1 MVIMKRDK
9 VFNAVFCGIIGGVCL
24 YIPVHFMLVHV
35 GVVKVTSNDNQVAF
49 EPVAEKNIVDKVSN
63 KVNAVKNRLENEV
76 TNSFPFYNSLNG
88 LYQNFNY
95 YMNKLVYK
103 EVPLKTNSDSEYIF
117 YNKENDFYYL
127 ENQYSKEEL
136 DKRLDTQVKMF
147 NKLAN
152 LDIDMYLYFPTRY
165 ELTKLKDNN
174 LSSYVDSFKD
184 KLSSKIKVANMDI
197 TSLEQYKNYFYKT
210 DHHWNMNGAL
220 AGYYDIMDI
229 LEKTPVDNLEVVN
242 KTERK
247 FYGSMAKSVL
257 NDKTY
262 DYILDVDRTLDYD
275 VLVNGKS
282 ASEVFK
288 PRQIRLDRDYLYYDY
303 YVQYFNGQYGEICY
317 DYHKDKEENL
327 LILSDSYAWQIDYL
341 IAASFNKTYVVNL
354 RYDKWKKEDLNLEEY
369 MKERN
374 IKKVLFLYEGG
385 SMMFDQYNYN
395 LEGRIK

>member
-1 MVIMKRDK
+1 MKKDK

-24 YIPVHFMLVHV
+24 YIPVHFMLVHI
-35 GVVKVTSNDNQVAF
+35 GVVTKTSNDNQMVF
-49 EPVAEKNIVDKVSN
+49 EPISEKNIGDKLSN
-63 KVNAVKNRLENEV
+63 KVNAIKTRLENEI

-95 YMNKLVYK
+95 YMNSFFYK
-103 EVPLKTNSDSEYIF
+103 EVPLKTNSDNEYIF

-127 ENQYSKEEL
+127 ENQYSKDEL
-136 DKRLDTQVKMF
+136 DKRLDMQVAMF

-174 LSSYVDSFKD
+174 LNSYVDIFKD

-229 LEKTPVDNLEVVN
+229 LGKVPVDNLEVVN
-242 KTERK
+242 KRERK

-257 NDKTY
+257 NNKTY
-262 DYILDVDRTLDYD
+262 DYILDVDKKLDYD
-275 VLVNGKS
+275 VLVNGKQ

-317 DYHKDKEENL
+317 DYHKDNEENL
-327 LILSDSYAWQIDYL
+327 LIVSDSYAWQIDYL
-341 IAASFNKTYVVNL
+341 IASSFNKTYVVNL
-354 RYDKWKKEDLNLEEY
+354 RYDKWKKGDLNLEEY

>member
-1 MVIMKRDK
+1 MKKDR

-24 YIPVHFMLVHV
+24 YIPVHFMLVHI
-35 GVVKVTSNDNQVAF
+35 GVVTKTSNDNQVVF
-49 EPVAEKNIVDKVSN
+49 EPISEKNIGDKLSN
-63 KVNAVKNRLENEV
+63 KVSAIKTRLENEI

-95 YMNKLVYK
+95 YMNSFFYK
-103 EVPLKTNSDSEYIF
+103 EVPLKTNSDNEYIF

-127 ENQYSKEEL
+127 ENQYSKDEL
-136 DKRLDTQVKMF
+136 DKRLDMQVAMF

-174 LSSYVDSFKD
+174 LNSYVDIFKD

-229 LEKTPVDNLEVVN
+229 LGKVPVDNLEVVN
-242 KTERK
+242 KRERK

-257 NDKTY
+257 NNKTY
-262 DYILDVDRTLDYD
+262 DYILDVDKKLDYD
-275 VLVNGKS
+275 VLVNGKQ

-341 IAASFNKTYVVNL
+341 IASSFNKTYVVNL
-354 RYDKWKKEDLNLEEY
+354 RYDKWKKGDLNLEEY
-369 MKERN
+369 MKKRN

>member
-1 MVIMKRDK
+1 MKKDK

-24 YIPVHFMLVHV
+24 YIPVHFMLVHI
-35 GVVKVTSNDNQVAF
+35 GVVTKTSNDNQVAF

-95 YMNKLVYK
+95 YMNSFFYK
-103 EVPLKTNSDSEYIF
+103 EVSLKTNSDNEYIF

-127 ENQYSKEEL
+127 ENQYSKDEL
-136 DKRLDTQVKMF
+136 DKRLDIQVAMF

-174 LSSYVDSFKD
+174 LNSYVDIFKD

-229 LEKTPVDNLEVVN
+229 LGKAPVDNLEVVN
-242 KTERK
+242 KRERK

-262 DYILDVDRTLDYD
+262 DYILDVDKKLDYD
-275 VLVNGKS
+275 VLVNGKQ

-341 IAASFNKTYVVNL
+341 IASSFNKTYVVNL

>member
-1 MVIMKRDK
+1 MKRDK
-9 VFNAVFCGIIGGVCL
+9 IFNAVFCGIIGGICL
-24 YIPVHFMLVHV
+24 YIPVHFMLVHI
-35 GVVKVTSNDNQVAF
+35 GVVTKTSNDNQVVF
-49 EPVAEKNIVDKVSN
+49 EPISEKNIGDKLSN
-63 KVNAVKNRLENEV
+63 KVNAIKTRLENEI

-95 YMNKLVYK
+95 YMNSFFYK
-103 EVPLKTNSDSEYIF
+103 EVPLKTNSDNEYIF

-127 ENQYSKEEL
+127 ENQYSKDEL
-136 DKRLDTQVKMF
+136 DKRLDMQVKMF

-174 LSSYVDSFKD
+174 LNSYVDIFKD

-229 LEKTPVDNLEVVN
+229 LGKVPVDNLEVVN
-242 KTERK
+242 KRERK

-257 NDKTY
+257 NNKTY
-262 DYILDVDRTLDYD
+262 DYILDVDKKLDYD
-275 VLVNGKS
+275 VLVNGKQ

-317 DYHKDKEENL
+317 DYHKDNEENL

-341 IAASFNKTYVVNL
+341 IASSFNKTYVVNL

>member
-1 MVIMKRDK
+1 MKRDK

-24 YIPVHFMLVHV
+24 YIPVHFMLVHI
-35 GVVKVTSNDNQVAF
+35 GVVTKTSNDNQVAF

-88 LYQNFNY
+88 LYQNANY

-117 YNKENDFYYL
+117 YDKKNDFYYL
-127 ENQYSKEEL
+127 ENQYSKDEL
-136 DKRLDTQVKMF
+136 DKRLNMQAAMF

-174 LSSYVDSFKD
+174 LNSYVDIFKD

-220 AGYYDIMDI
+220 AGYYDIMNI
-229 LEKTPVDNLEVVN
+229 LGKAPVDNLEVVN
-242 KTERK
+242 KRERK

-257 NDKTY
+257 NNKTY
-262 DYILDVDRTLDYD
+262 DYILDIDKKLDYD
-275 VLVNGKS
+275 VLVNGKQ

-341 IAASFNKTYVVNL
+341 IASSFNKTYVVNL

>member
-9 VFNAVFCGIIGGVCL
+9 IFNAIFCGIIGGVCL
-24 YIPVHFMLVHV
+24 YIPVHFMLVHI
-35 GVVKVTSNDNQVAF
+35 GVVAKTSNDNQVVF
-49 EPVAEKNIVDKVSN
+49 EPISEKNIGDKLSN
-63 KVNAVKNRLENEV
+63 KVNAIKTRLENEI

-95 YMNKLVYK
+95 YMNSFFYK
-103 EVPLKTNSDSEYIF
+103 EVPLKTNSDNEYIF

-127 ENQYSKEEL
+127 ENQYSKDEL
-136 DKRLDTQVKMF
+136 DKRLDMQVAMF

-174 LSSYVDSFKD
+174 LNSYVDIFKD

-229 LEKTPVDNLEVVN
+229 LGKVPVDNLEVVN
-242 KTERK
+242 KRERK

-257 NDKTY
+257 NNKTY
-262 DYILDVDRTLDYD
+262 DYILDVDKKLDYD
-275 VLVNGKS
+275 VLVNGKQ

-317 DYHKDKEENL
+317 DYHKDNEENL

-341 IAASFNKTYVVNL
+341 IASSFNKTYVVNL
-354 RYDKWKKEDLNLEEY
+354 RYDKWKKGDLNLEEY

>member
-1 MVIMKRDK
+1 MKRDK

-35 GVVKVTSNDNQVAF
+35 GVVTKTSNDNQVAF

-76 TNSFPFYNSLNG
+76 TNSFPFYNCLNG
-88 LYQNFNY
+88 LYQNANY

-117 YNKENDFYYL
+117 YDKKNDFYYL
-127 ENQYSKEEL
+127 ENQYSKDEL
-136 DKRLDTQVKMF
+136 DKRLDVQVKVF

-197 TSLEQYKNYFYKT
+197 ASLEQYKNYFYKT

-220 AGYYDIMDI
+220 AGYYDIMSI
-229 LEKTPVDNLEVVN
+229 LRKIPVDNLEVVN

-257 NDKTY
+257 NNKTY
-262 DYILDVDRTLDYD
+262 DYILDIDKKLDYD
-275 VLVNGKS
+275 VLVNGKQ

-303 YVQYFNGQYGEICY
+303 YVQ
-317 DYHKDKEENL
+317 
-327 LILSDSYAWQIDYL
+327 
-341 IAASFNKTYVVNL
+341 
-354 RYDKWKKEDLNLEEY
+354 
-369 MKERN
+369 
-374 IKKVLFLYEGG
+374 
-385 SMMFDQYNYN
+385 
-395 LEGRIK
+395 

>member
-1 MVIMKRDK
+1 MKRDK
-9 VFNAVFCGIIGGVCL
+9 IFNAVFCGIIGGVCL
-24 YIPVHFMLVHV
+24 YIPVHFMLVHI
-35 GVVKVTSNDNQVAF
+35 GVVTKTSNDNQVVF
-49 EPVAEKNIVDKVSN
+49 EPISEKNIGDKLSN
-63 KVNAVKNRLENEV
+63 KVNAIKTRLENEI

-95 YMNKLVYK
+95 YMNSFFYK
-103 EVPLKTNSDSEYIF
+103 EVPLKTNSDNEYIF

-127 ENQYSKEEL
+127 ENQYSKDEL
-136 DKRLDTQVKMF
+136 DKRLDMQVAMF

-174 LSSYVDSFKD
+174 LNSYVDIFKD

-229 LEKTPVDNLEVVN
+229 LGKVPVDNLEVVN
-242 KTERK
+242 KRERK

-257 NDKTY
+257 NNKTY
-262 DYILDVDRTLDYD
+262 DYILDVDKKLDYD
-275 VLVNGKS
+275 VLVNGKQ

-317 DYHKDKEENL
+317 DYHKDNEENL

-341 IAASFNKTYVVNL
+341 IASSFNKTYVVNL

-369 MKERN
+369 MKKRN

>member
-1 MVIMKRDK
+1 MKRDK

-35 GVVKVTSNDNQVAF
+35 GVVTKTSNDNQVAF
-49 EPVAEKNIVDKVSN
+49 EPVAEKNIVDKLSN
-63 KVNAVKNRLENEV
+63 KVNAIKTRLENEI

-95 YMNKLVYK
+95 YMNSFLYK

-127 ENQYSKEEL
+127 ENQYSKDEL
-136 DKRLDTQVKMF
+136 DKRLDMQVAMF

-229 LEKTPVDNLEVVN
+229 LGKTPVDNLEVVN
-242 KTERK
+242 KRERK

-257 NDKTY
+257 NNKTY
-262 DYILDVDRTLDYD
+262 DYILDIDKKLDYD
-275 VLVNGKS
+275 VLVNGKQ

-341 IAASFNKTYVVNL
+341 IASSFNKTYVVNL

>member
-35 GVVKVTSNDNQVAF
+35 GVVTKTSNDNQVSF

-95 YMNKLVYK
+95 YMNSFFYK

-117 YNKENDFYYL
+117 YDKKNDFYYL

-136 DKRLDTQVKMF
+136 DKRLDVQVKMF

-165 ELTKLKDNN
+165 ELTNLKDNN

-197 TSLEQYKNYFYKT
+197 ASLEQYKNYFYKT

-229 LEKTPVDNLEVVN
+229 LGKTPVDNLEVVN
-242 KTERK
+242 KRERK

-257 NDKTY
+257 NNKTY
-262 DYILDVDRTLDYD
+262 DYILDIDKKLDYD
-275 VLVNGKS
+275 VLVNGKQ

-341 IAASFNKTYVVNL
+341 IASSFNKTYVVNL

>member
-1 MVIMKRDK
+1 MKKDK

-24 YIPVHFMLVHV
+24 YIPMHFMLVHV
-35 GVVKVTSNDNQVAF
+35 GVVKETSNDNQVVF
-49 EPVAEKNIVDKVSN
+49 EPVAEKNIVDKLSN

-88 LYQNFNY
+88 LYQNANY

-103 EVPLKTNSDSEYIF
+103 EVPLKTNSDNEYIF
-117 YNKENDFYYL
+117 YDKENDFYYL

-136 DKRLDTQVKMF
+136 DKRLDTQVAMF

-197 TSLEQYKNYFYKT
+197 VSLEQYKNYFYKT

-229 LEKTPVDNLEVVN
+229 LGKTPVDNLEVVN

-262 DYILDVDRTLDYD
+262 DYILDVDKKLDYD

-317 DYHKDKEENL
+317 DYHQDKEENL

-369 MKERN
+369 MRERN

-385 SMMFDQYNYN
+385 SMMFDQYDYN

>member
-1 MVIMKRDK
+1 MKKDK

-35 GVVKVTSNDNQVAF
+35 GVVTKTSNDNQVVF

-95 YMNKLVYK
+95 YMNSFFYK
-103 EVPLKTNSDSEYIF
+103 EIPLKTNSDSEYIF
-117 YNKENDFYYL
+117 YDKKNDFYYL

-197 TSLEQYKNYFYKT
+197 ASLEQYKNYFYKT

-229 LEKTPVDNLEVVN
+229 LGKTPVDNLEVVN

>member
-1 MVIMKRDK
+1 MKRDK
-9 VFNAVFCGIIGGVCL
+9 IFNAVFCGIIGGVCL
-24 YIPVHFMLVHV
+24 YIPVHFMLVHI
-35 GVVKVTSNDNQVAF
+35 GVVAKTSNDNQVVF
-49 EPVAEKNIVDKVSN
+49 EPISEKNIGDKLSN
-63 KVNAVKNRLENEV
+63 KVNAIKTRLENEI

-95 YMNKLVYK
+95 YMNSFFYK
-103 EVPLKTNSDSEYIF
+103 EVPLKTNSDNEYIF

-127 ENQYSKEEL
+127 ENQYSKDEL
-136 DKRLDTQVKMF
+136 DKRLDMQVAMF

-174 LSSYVDSFKD
+174 LNSYVDIFKD

-229 LEKTPVDNLEVVN
+229 LGKVPVDNLEVVN
-242 KTERK
+242 KRERK

-257 NDKTY
+257 NNKTY
-262 DYILDVDRTLDYD
+262 DYILDVDKKLDYD
-275 VLVNGKS
+275 VLVNGKQ

-341 IAASFNKTYVVNL
+341 IASSFNKTYVVNL

>member
-1 MVIMKRDK
+1 MKKDK
-9 VFNAVFCGIIGGVCL
+9 VFNAIFCGIIGGVCL
-24 YIPVHFMLVHV
+24 YIPVHFMLVHI
-35 GVVKVTSNDNQVAF
+35 GVVAKTSNDNQVVF
-49 EPVAEKNIVDKVSN
+49 EPISEKNIGDKLSN
-63 KVNAVKNRLENEV
+63 KVNAIKTRLENEI

-95 YMNKLVYK
+95 YMNSFFYK
-103 EVPLKTNSDSEYIF
+103 EVPLKTNSDNEYIF

-127 ENQYSKEEL
+127 ENQYSKDEL
-136 DKRLDTQVKMF
+136 DKRLYMQVAMF

-174 LSSYVDSFKD
+174 LNSYVDIFKD

-229 LEKTPVDNLEVVN
+229 LGKVPVDNLEVVN
-242 KTERK
+242 KRERK

-257 NDKTY
+257 NNKTY
-262 DYILDVDRTLDYD
+262 DYILDVDKKLDYD
-275 VLVNGKS
+275 VLVNGKQ

-317 DYHKDKEENL
+317 DYHKDNEENL

-341 IAASFNKTYVVNL
+341 IASSFNKTYVVNL

-369 MKERN
+369 MKKRN

>member
-1 MVIMKRDK
+1 MKRDK

-35 GVVKVTSNDNQVAF
+35 GVVTKTSNDNQVAF

-88 LYQNFNY
+88 LYQNANY

-103 EVPLKTNSDSEYIF
+103 EVPLKTNSDNEYIF

-127 ENQYSKEEL
+127 ENQYSKDEL
-136 DKRLDTQVKMF
+136 DKRLDTQVAMF

-174 LSSYVDSFKD
+174 LNSYVDIFKD
-184 KLSSKIKVANMDI
+184 KLSSNIKVANMDI

-220 AGYYDIMDI
+220 AGYYDIMNI
-229 LEKTPVDNLEVVN
+229 LGKVPVDNLEVVN
-242 KTERK
+242 KRERK

-257 NDKTY
+257 NNKTY
-262 DYILDVDRTLDYD
+262 DYILDIDKKLDYD
-275 VLVNGKS
+275 VLVNGKQ

-341 IAASFNKTYVVNL
+341 IASSFNKTYVVSL

>member
-1 MVIMKRDK
+1 MKKDK
-9 VFNAVFCGIIGGVCL
+9 IFNAVFCRIIGGVCL

-35 GVVKVTSNDNQVAF
+35 GVVTKTSNDNQVAF
-49 EPVAEKNIVDKVSN
+49 EPVAEKNIVDKLSN
-63 KVNAVKNRLENEV
+63 KVNAIKTRLENEI

-95 YMNKLVYK
+95 YMNSFLYK

-165 ELTKLKDNN
+165 ELTMLKDNN

-220 AGYYDIMDI
+220 AGYYDIMNI
-229 LEKTPVDNLEVVN
+229 LGKVPVDNLEVVN
-242 KTERK
+242 KRERK

-257 NDKTY
+257 NNKTY
-262 DYILDVDRTLDYD
+262 DYILDIDKKLDYD
-275 VLVNGKS
+275 VLVNGKQ

-317 DYHKDKEENL
+317 DYHQDKEENL

-341 IAASFNKTYVVNL
+341 IASSFNKTYVVNL

>member
-1 MVIMKRDK
+1 MKRDK

-35 GVVKVTSNDNQVAF
+35 GVVKVTSNDNQVSF

-136 DKRLDTQVKMF
+136 DKRLDVQVKMF

-229 LEKTPVDNLEVVN
+229 LGKTPVDNLEVVN
-242 KTERK
+242 KRERK

-257 NDKTY
+257 NNKTY
-262 DYILDVDRTLDYD
+262 DYILDIDKKLDYD
-275 VLVNGKS
+275 VLVNGKQ

-341 IAASFNKTYVVNL
+341 IASSFNKTYVVNL

>member
-1 MVIMKRDK
+1 MKRDK
-9 VFNAVFCGIIGGVCL
+9 IFNAVFCGIIGGVCL
-24 YIPVHFMLVHV
+24 YIPVHFMLVHI
-35 GVVKVTSNDNQVAF
+35 GVVTKTSNDNQMVF
-49 EPVAEKNIVDKVSN
+49 EPISEKNIGDKLSN
-63 KVNAVKNRLENEV
+63 KVNAIKTRLENEI

-95 YMNKLVYK
+95 YMNSFFYK
-103 EVPLKTNSDSEYIF
+103 EVPLKTNSDNEYIF

-127 ENQYSKEEL
+127 ENQYSKDEL
-136 DKRLDTQVKMF
+136 DKRLDMQVAMF

-174 LSSYVDSFKD
+174 LNSYVDIFKD

-229 LEKTPVDNLEVVN
+229 LGKVPVDNLEVVN
-242 KTERK
+242 KRERK

-257 NDKTY
+257 NNKTY
-262 DYILDVDRTLDYD
+262 DYILDVDKKLDYD
-275 VLVNGKS
+275 VLVNGKQ

-317 DYHKDKEENL
+317 DYHKDNEENL

-341 IAASFNKTYVVNL
+341 IASSFNKTYVVNL

-369 MKERN
+369 MKKRN

>member
-1 MVIMKRDK
+1 MKRDK

-24 YIPVHFMLVHV
+24 YIPVHFMLVHI
-35 GVVKVTSNDNQVAF
+35 GVVTKTNNDNQVVF

-95 YMNKLVYK
+95 YMNSFFYK

-174 LSSYVDSFKD
+174 LNSYVDSFKD

-229 LEKTPVDNLEVVN
+229 LGKTPVDNLEVVN
-242 KTERK
+242 KRERK

-262 DYILDVDRTLDYD
+262 DYILDVDKKLDYD

-341 IAASFNKTYVVNL
+341 IASSFNKTYVVNL

>member
-1 MVIMKRDK
+1 MKKDK
-9 VFNAVFCGIIGGVCL
+9 IFNAVFCGIIGGVCL
-24 YIPVHFMLVHV
+24 YIPVHFMLVHI
-35 GVVKVTSNDNQVAF
+35 GVVTKTSNDNQVAF

-95 YMNKLVYK
+95 YINSFFYK

-174 LSSYVDSFKD
+174 LNSYVDIFKD

-229 LEKTPVDNLEVVN
+229 LGKAPVDNLEVVN
-242 KTERK
+242 KRERK

-257 NDKTY
+257 NNKTY
-262 DYILDVDRTLDYD
+262 DYILDIDKKLDYD
-275 VLVNGKS
+275 VLVNGKQ

-341 IAASFNKTYVVNL
+341 IASSFNKTYVVNL

>member
-1 MVIMKRDK
+1 MKKDK

-35 GVVKVTSNDNQVAF
+35 GVVTKTSNDNQVVF

-63 KVNAVKNRLENEV
+63 KVNAIKNRLENEV
-76 TNSFPFYNSLNG
+76 TNSFPFYNGLNG

-117 YNKENDFYYL
+117 YDKKNDFYYL

-197 TSLEQYKNYFYKT
+197 ASLEQYKNYFYKT

-229 LEKTPVDNLEVVN
+229 LGKTPVDNLEVVN

>member
-1 MVIMKRDK
+1 MKKDK

-24 YIPVHFMLVHV
+24 YIPVHFMLVHI
-35 GVVKVTSNDNQVAF
+35 GVVTKTSNDNQVVF
-49 EPVAEKNIVDKVSN
+49 EPISEKNIGDKLSN
-63 KVNAVKNRLENEV
+63 KVNAIKTRLENEI

-95 YMNKLVYK
+95 YMNSFFYK
-103 EVPLKTNSDSEYIF
+103 EVPLKTNSDNEYIF

-127 ENQYSKEEL
+127 ENQYSKDEL
-136 DKRLDTQVKMF
+136 DKRLDMQVAMF

-174 LSSYVDSFKD
+174 LNSYVDIFKD

-229 LEKTPVDNLEVVN
+229 LGKVPVDNLEVVN
-242 KTERK
+242 KRERK

-257 NDKTY
+257 NNKTY
-262 DYILDVDRTLDYD
+262 DYILDVDKKLDYD
-275 VLVNGKS
+275 VLVNGKQ

-341 IAASFNKTYVVNL
+341 IASSFNKTYVVNL
-354 RYDKWKKEDLNLEEY
+354 RYDKWKKGDLNLEEY

>member
-1 MVIMKRDK
+1 MKKDK
-9 VFNAVFCGIIGGVCL
+9 VFNAVFCVIIGGVCL
-24 YIPVHFMLVHV
+24 YIPVHFMLVHI
-35 GVVKVTSNDNQVAF
+35 GVVTKTSNDNQVAF
-49 EPVAEKNIVDKVSN
+49 EPVVEKIIGDKLSN
-63 KVNAVKNRLENEV
+63 KVNEIKTRLENEI
-76 TNSFPFYNSLNG
+76 TNSLPFYNSLNG
-88 LYQNFNY
+88 LYQNANY

-103 EVPLKTNSDSEYIF
+103 EVPLKTNSDNEYIF

-127 ENQYSKEEL
+127 ENQYSKDEL

-165 ELTKLKDNN
+165 ELTKIKDNN
-174 LSSYVDSFKD
+174 LNSYVDIFKD
-184 KLSSKIKVANMDI
+184 KLSSKIMVANMDI

-229 LEKTPVDNLEVVN
+229 LGKVPVDNLEVVN
-242 KTERK
+242 KRKRK

-262 DYILDVDRTLDYD
+262 DYILDVDKKLDYD
-275 VLVNGKS
+275 VLVNGKQ

-341 IAASFNKTYVVNL
+341 IASSFNKTYVVNL

>member
-1 MVIMKRDK
+1 MKKDR

-24 YIPVHFMLVHV
+24 YIPVHFMLVHI
-35 GVVKVTSNDNQVAF
+35 GVVTKTSNDNQVVF
-49 EPVAEKNIVDKVSN
+49 EPISEKNIGDKLSN
-63 KVNAVKNRLENEV
+63 KVNAIKTRLENEI

-95 YMNKLVYK
+95 YMNSFFYK
-103 EVPLKTNSDSEYIF
+103 EVPLKTNSDNEYIF

-127 ENQYSKEEL
+127 ENQYSKDEL
-136 DKRLDTQVKMF
+136 DKRLDMQVAMF

-174 LSSYVDSFKD
+174 LNSYVDIFKD

-229 LEKTPVDNLEVVN
+229 LGKVPVDNLEVVN
-242 KTERK
+242 KRERK

-257 NDKTY
+257 NNKTY
-262 DYILDVDRTLDYD
+262 DYILDVDKKLDYD
-275 VLVNGKS
+275 VLVNGKQ

-341 IAASFNKTYVVNL
+341 IASSFNKTYVVNL
-354 RYDKWKKEDLNLEEY
+354 RYDKWKKGYLNLEEY
-369 MKERN
+369 MKKRN

>member
-1 MVIMKRDK
+1 MKRDK
-9 VFNAVFCGIIGGVCL
+9 IFNAVFCGIIGGVCL
-24 YIPVHFMLVHV
+24 YIPVHFMLVHI
-35 GVVKVTSNDNQVAF
+35 GVVAKTSNDNQMVF
-49 EPVAEKNIVDKVSN
+49 ESISEKNIGDKLSN
-63 KVNAVKNRLENEV
+63 KVNAIKTRLENEI

-95 YMNKLVYK
+95 YMNSFFYK
-103 EVPLKTNSDSEYIF
+103 EVPLKTNSDNEYIF

-127 ENQYSKEEL
+127 ENQYSKDEL
-136 DKRLDTQVKMF
+136 DKRLDMQVAMF

-174 LSSYVDSFKD
+174 LNSYVDIFKD

-229 LEKTPVDNLEVVN
+229 LGKVPVDNLEVVN
-242 KTERK
+242 KRERK

-257 NDKTY
+257 NNKTY
-262 DYILDVDRTLDYD
+262 DYILDVDKKLDYD
-275 VLVNGKS
+275 VLVNGKQ

-341 IAASFNKTYVVNL
+341 IASSFNKTYVVNL

-369 MKERN
+369 MKKRN

>member
-1 MVIMKRDK
+1 MKKDR

-24 YIPVHFMLVHV
+24 YIPVHFMLVHI
-35 GVVKVTSNDNQVAF
+35 GVVTKTSNDNQVVF
-49 EPVAEKNIVDKVSN
+49 EPISEKNIGDKLSN
-63 KVNAVKNRLENEV
+63 KVNAIKTRLENEI

-95 YMNKLVYK
+95 YMNSFFYK
-103 EVPLKTNSDSEYIF
+103 EVPLKTNSDNEYIF

-127 ENQYSKEEL
+127 ENQYSKDEL
-136 DKRLDTQVKMF
+136 DKRLDMQVAMF

-165 ELTKLKDNN
+165 ELTKLKNNN
-174 LSSYVDSFKD
+174 LNSYVDIFKD

-229 LEKTPVDNLEVVN
+229 LGKVPVDNLEVVN
-242 KTERK
+242 KRERK

-257 NDKTY
+257 NNKTY
-262 DYILDVDRTLDYD
+262 DYILDVDKKLDYD
-275 VLVNGKS
+275 VLVNGKQ

-317 DYHKDKEENL
+317 DYHKDNEENL

-341 IAASFNKTYVVNL
+341 IASSFNKTYVVNL

-369 MKERN
+369 MKKRN

>member
-1 MVIMKRDK
+1 MKRDK
-9 VFNAVFCGIIGGVCL
+9 IFNAIFCGIIGGVCL
-24 YIPVHFMLVHV
+24 YIPVHFMLVHI
-35 GVVKVTSNDNQVAF
+35 GVVTKTSNDNQVVF
-49 EPVAEKNIVDKVSN
+49 EPISEKNIGDKLSN
-63 KVNAVKNRLENEV
+63 KVNAIKTRLENEI

-95 YMNKLVYK
+95 YMNSFFYK
-103 EVPLKTNSDSEYIF
+103 EVPLKTNSDNEYIF

-127 ENQYSKEEL
+127 ENQYSKDEL
-136 DKRLDTQVKMF
+136 DKRLDMQVAMF

-174 LSSYVDSFKD
+174 LNSYVDIFKD

-229 LEKTPVDNLEVVN
+229 LGKVPVDNLEVVN
-242 KTERK
+242 KRERK

-257 NDKTY
+257 NNKTY
-262 DYILDVDRTLDYD
+262 DYILDVDKKLDYD
-275 VLVNGKS
+275 VLVNGKQ

-317 DYHKDKEENL
+317 DYHKDNEENL

-341 IAASFNKTYVVNL
+341 IASSFNKTYVVNL
-354 RYDKWKKEDLNLEEY
+354 RYDKWKKGDLNLEEY

>member
-1 MVIMKRDK
+1 MKKDK

-35 GVVKVTSNDNQVAF
+35 GVVTKTSNDNQVAF

-95 YMNKLVYK
+95 YMNSFFYK
-103 EVPLKTNSDSEYIF
+103 EIPLKTNSDSEYIF
-117 YNKENDFYYL
+117 YDKKNDFYYL

-220 AGYYDIMDI
+220 AGYYDIMSI
-229 LEKTPVDNLEVVN
+229 LGKTPVDNLEVVN

>member
-1 MVIMKRDK
+1 MKKDR

-24 YIPVHFMLVHV
+24 YIPVHFMLVHI
-35 GVVKVTSNDNQVAF
+35 GVVAKTSNDNQMVF
-49 EPVAEKNIVDKVSN
+49 EPISEKNIGDKLSN
-63 KVNAVKNRLENEV
+63 KVNAIKTRLENEI

-95 YMNKLVYK
+95 YMNSFFYK
-103 EVPLKTNSDSEYIF
+103 EVPLKTNSDNEYIF

-127 ENQYSKEEL
+127 ENQYSKDEL
-136 DKRLDTQVKMF
+136 DKRLDMQVAMF

-174 LSSYVDSFKD
+174 LNSYVDIFKD

-229 LEKTPVDNLEVVN
+229 LGKVPVDNLEVVN
-242 KTERK
+242 KRERK

-257 NDKTY
+257 NNKTY
-262 DYILDVDRTLDYD
+262 DYILDVDKKLDYD
-275 VLVNGKS
+275 VLVNGKQ

-341 IAASFNKTYVVNL
+341 IASSFNKTYVVNL
-354 RYDKWKKEDLNLEEY
+354 RYDKWKKGDLNLEEY

>member
-1 MVIMKRDK
+1 MKRDK

-35 GVVKVTSNDNQVAF
+35 GVVTKTSNDNQVAF
-49 EPVAEKNIVDKVSN
+49 EPVAEKNIEDKVSN
-63 KVNAVKNRLENEV
+63 KVNAIKNRLEKEV

-95 YMNKLVYK
+95 YMNSFFYK
-103 EVPLKTNSDSEYIF
+103 EIPLKTNSDSEYIF
-117 YNKENDFYYL
+117 YDKKNDFYYL

-197 TSLEQYKNYFYKT
+197 ASLEQYKNYFYKT

-220 AGYYDIMDI
+220 AGYYDIMSI
-229 LEKTPVDNLEVVN
+229 LRKIPVDNLEVVN

>member
-1 MVIMKRDK
+1 MKKDK

-24 YIPVHFMLVHV
+24 YIPVHFMLVHI
-35 GVVKVTSNDNQVAF
+35 GVVTKTSNDNQMVF
-49 EPVAEKNIVDKVSN
+49 EPISEKNIGNKLSN
-63 KVNAVKNRLENEV
+63 KVNAIKTRLENEI

-95 YMNKLVYK
+95 YMNSFLYK
-103 EVPLKTNSDSEYIF
+103 EVPLKTNSDNEYIF

-127 ENQYSKEEL
+127 ENQYSKDEL
-136 DKRLDTQVKMF
+136 DKRLDMQVAMF

-174 LSSYVDSFKD
+174 LNSYVDIFKD

-229 LEKTPVDNLEVVN
+229 LGKVPVDNLEVVN
-242 KTERK
+242 KRERK

-257 NDKTY
+257 NNKTY
-262 DYILDVDRTLDYD
+262 DYILDVDKKLDYD
-275 VLVNGKS
+275 VLVNGKQ

-341 IAASFNKTYVVNL
+341 IASSFNKTYVVNL

>member
-1 MVIMKRDK
+1 MKRDK

-24 YIPVHFMLVHV
+24 YIPVHFMLVHI
-35 GVVKVTSNDNQVAF
+35 GVVTKTNNDNQVVF

-63 KVNAVKNRLENEV
+63 KVNAVKNRLENEI

-95 YMNKLVYK
+95 YMNSFLYK
-103 EVPLKTNSDSEYIF
+103 EVPLKTNSDNEYIF

-127 ENQYSKEEL
+127 ENQYSKDEL
-136 DKRLDTQVKMF
+136 DKRLDMQVAMF

-165 ELTKLKDNN
+165 ELTKIKDNN
-174 LSSYVDSFKD
+174 LNSYVDIFKD

-229 LEKTPVDNLEVVN
+229 LGKVPVDNLEVVN
-242 KTERK
+242 KRERK

-257 NDKTY
+257 NNKTY
-262 DYILDVDRTLDYD
+262 DYILDIDKKLDYD
-275 VLVNGKS
+275 VLVNGKQ

-317 DYHKDKEENL
+317 DYHQDNEENL

>member
-1 MVIMKRDK
+1 MKRDK
-9 VFNAVFCGIIGGVCL
+9 IFNAVFCGIIGGVCL
-24 YIPVHFMLVHV
+24 YIPVHFMLVHI
-35 GVVKVTSNDNQVAF
+35 GVVTKTSNDNQVVF
-49 EPVAEKNIVDKVSN
+49 EPISEKNIGDKLSN
-63 KVNAVKNRLENEV
+63 KVNAIKTRLENEI

-95 YMNKLVYK
+95 YMNSFFYK
-103 EVPLKTNSDSEYIF
+103 EVPLKTNSDNEYIF

-127 ENQYSKEEL
+127 ENQYSKDEL
-136 DKRLDTQVKMF
+136 DKRLDMQVAMF

-174 LSSYVDSFKD
+174 LNSYVDIFKD

-229 LEKTPVDNLEVVN
+229 LGKVPVDNLEVVN
-242 KTERK
+242 KRERK

-257 NDKTY
+257 NNKTY
-262 DYILDVDRTLDYD
+262 DYILDVDKKLDYD
-275 VLVNGKS
+275 VLVNGKQ

-317 DYHKDKEENL
+317 DYHKDNEENL

-341 IAASFNKTYVVNL
+341 IASSFNKTYVVNL

>member
-1 MVIMKRDK
+1 MKKDK

-24 YIPVHFMLVHV
+24 YIPVHFMLVHI
-35 GVVKVTSNDNQVAF
+35 GVVAKTSNDNQVVF
-49 EPVAEKNIVDKVSN
+49 EPISEKNIGDKLSN
-63 KVNAVKNRLENEV
+63 KVNAIKTRLENEI

-95 YMNKLVYK
+95 YMNSFFYK
-103 EVPLKTNSDSEYIF
+103 EVPLKTNSDNEYIF

-127 ENQYSKEEL
+127 ENQYSKDEL
-136 DKRLDTQVKMF
+136 DKRLDMQVAMF

-174 LSSYVDSFKD
+174 LNSYVDIFKD

-229 LEKTPVDNLEVVN
+229 LGKVPVDNLEVVN
-242 KTERK
+242 KRERK

-257 NDKTY
+257 NNKTY
-262 DYILDVDRTLDYD
+262 DYILDVDKKLDYD
-275 VLVNGKS
+275 VLVNGKQ

-317 DYHKDKEENL
+317 DYHKDNEENL

-341 IAASFNKTYVVNL
+341 IASSFNKTYVVNL
-354 RYDKWKKEDLNLEEY
+354 RYDKWKKGDLNLEEY

>member
-1 MVIMKRDK
+1 MKKDR
-9 VFNAVFCGIIGGVCL
+9 VFNAIFCGIIGGVCL
-24 YIPVHFMLVHV
+24 YIPVHFMLVHI
-35 GVVKVTSNDNQVAF
+35 GVVAKTSNDNQVVF
-49 EPVAEKNIVDKVSN
+49 EPISEKNIGDKLSN
-63 KVNAVKNRLENEV
+63 KVNAIKTRLENEI

-95 YMNKLVYK
+95 YMNSFFYK
-103 EVPLKTNSDSEYIF
+103 EVPLKTNSDNEYIF

-127 ENQYSKEEL
+127 ENQYSKDEL
-136 DKRLDTQVKMF
+136 DKRLDMQVAMF

-174 LSSYVDSFKD
+174 LNSYVDIFKD

-229 LEKTPVDNLEVVN
+229 LGKVPVDNLEVIN
-242 KTERK
+242 KRERK

-257 NDKTY
+257 NNKTY
-262 DYILDVDRTLDYD
+262 DYILDVDKKLDYD
-275 VLVNGKS
+275 VLVNGKQ

-341 IAASFNKTYVVNL
+341 IASSFNKTYVVNL
-354 RYDKWKKEDLNLEEY
+354 RYDKWKKGDLNLEEY
-369 MKERN
+369 MKKRN

>member
-1 MVIMKRDK
+1 MKRDK
-9 VFNAVFCGIIGGVCL
+9 IFNAIFCGIIGGVCL
-24 YIPVHFMLVHV
+24 YIPVHFMLVHI
-35 GVVKVTSNDNQVAF
+35 GVVTKTSNDNQVVF
-49 EPVAEKNIVDKVSN
+49 EPISEKNIGDKLSN
-63 KVNAVKNRLENEV
+63 KVNAIKTRLENEI

-95 YMNKLVYK
+95 YMNSFFYK
-103 EVPLKTNSDSEYIF
+103 EVPLKTNSDNEYIF

-127 ENQYSKEEL
+127 ENQYSKDEL
-136 DKRLDTQVKMF
+136 DKRLDMQVAMF

-174 LSSYVDSFKD
+174 LNSYVDIFKD

-229 LEKTPVDNLEVVN
+229 LGKVPVDNLEVVN
-242 KTERK
+242 KRERK

-257 NDKTY
+257 NNKTY
-262 DYILDVDRTLDYD
+262 DYILDVDKKLDYD
-275 VLVNGKS
+275 VLVNGKQ

-317 DYHKDKEENL
+317 DYHKDNEENL

-341 IAASFNKTYVVNL
+341 IASSFNKTYVVNL

-369 MKERN
+369 MKKRN

>member
-1 MVIMKRDK
+1 MKKDK
-9 VFNAVFCGIIGGVCL
+9 VFNAIFCGIIGGVCL
-24 YIPVHFMLVHV
+24 YIPVHFMLVHI
-35 GVVKVTSNDNQVAF
+35 GVVAKTSNDNQMVF
-49 EPVAEKNIVDKVSN
+49 EPISEKNIGDKLSN
-63 KVNAVKNRLENEV
+63 KVNAIKTRLENEI

-95 YMNKLVYK
+95 YMNSFFYK
-103 EVPLKTNSDSEYIF
+103 EVPLKTNSDNEYIF

-127 ENQYSKEEL
+127 ENQYSKDEL
-136 DKRLDTQVKMF
+136 DKRLDMQVAMF

-174 LSSYVDSFKD
+174 LNSYVDIFKD
-184 KLSSKIKVANMDI
+184 KLSLKIKVANMDI

-229 LEKTPVDNLEVVN
+229 LGKVPVDNLEVVN
-242 KTERK
+242 KRERK

-257 NDKTY
+257 NNKTY
-262 DYILDVDRTLDYD
+262 DYILDVDKKLDYD
-275 VLVNGKS
+275 VLVNGKQ

-317 DYHKDKEENL
+317 DYHKDNEENL

-341 IAASFNKTYVVNL
+341 IASSFNKTYVVNL

-369 MKERN
+369 MKKRN

>member
-1 MVIMKRDK
+1 MKRDK
-9 VFNAVFCGIIGGVCL
+9 IFNAIFCGIIGGVCL
-24 YIPVHFMLVHV
+24 YIPVHFMLVHI
-35 GVVKVTSNDNQVAF
+35 GVVTKTSNDNQVVF
-49 EPVAEKNIVDKVSN
+49 EPISEKNIGDKLSN
-63 KVNAVKNRLENEV
+63 KVNAIKTRLENEI

-95 YMNKLVYK
+95 CMNSFFYK
-103 EVPLKTNSDSEYIF
+103 EVPLKTNSDNEYIF

-127 ENQYSKEEL
+127 ENQYSKDEL
-136 DKRLDTQVKMF
+136 DKRLDMQVAMF

-174 LSSYVDSFKD
+174 LNSYVDIFKD

-229 LEKTPVDNLEVVN
+229 LGKVPVDNLEVVN
-242 KTERK
+242 KRERK

-257 NDKTY
+257 NNKTY
-262 DYILDVDRTLDYD
+262 DYILDVDKKLDYD
-275 VLVNGKS
+275 VLVNGKQ
-282 ASEVFK
+282 ASELFK

-317 DYHKDKEENL
+317 DYHKDNEENL

-341 IAASFNKTYVVNL
+341 IASSFNKTYVVNL